1 MAIFLIPETL
11 DLVQYCEDPTEPA
24 ILMENFSWLIKELND
39 FDPAHVLAGERGKKF
54 PTAGRGKRRI
64 ERADAAPGLG
74 YSYISY
80 AQSPTTKITNKGTIP
95 INSSFGYT
103 IHVEKWKV
111 ESAVKPVKDASK
123 GETYDGGPYECL
135 ITSRADLAKKK
146 RTRCYVSCSCP
157 DFKYTFKEK
166 LQSKGYTDPD
176 EKIPAAGS
184 GKTGKTNPT
193 QPAICKHIYAI
204 LKNIKEYKD
213 YIETEMGP
221 VESAELFGKGK
232 EGPVTVGKKK
242 PVIKKPTTP
251 KIPKLPTTPVAPVPV
266 VPTKTELKKQAKE
279 AMQQLIINILQAED
293 MSIPSNRPES
303 YQDTRKFSKAKN
315 PPQHYYRYKFVVRVE
330 DTEGHGAIYYA
341 NPSKAGSNSGQK
353 MVVIPRS
360 TKQQSYYLFNTKEL
374 HELIKKYTTEM
385 PDSVE
390 TEIEQMRDTGKIIM
404 FYESILELSDEM
416 KILTESSLI
425 KQLLMR
431 LTS

>member
-11 DLVQYCEDPTEPA
+11 DLVQYSDDPTEPA
-24 ILMENFSWLIKELND
+24 ILMENFSWLIKELHD
-39 FDPAHVLAGERGKKF
+39 FDPTHVLAGERGKKF
-54 PTAGRGKRRI
+54 PMAGRGERRI
-64 ERADAAPGLG
+64 KRAEDAPGLG

-80 AQSPTTKITNKGTIP
+80 AQNPSTKITNRGTIS

-111 ESAVKPVKDASK
+111 ESSVKPVKDTSK

-135 ITSRADLAKKK
+135 ITSRADLARKK
-146 RTRCYVSCSCP
+146 RTRCYVSCSCS
-157 DFKYTFKEK
+157 DFKYTFKAR
-166 LQSKGYTDPD
+166 LQEKGYTDPD

-184 GKTGKTNPT
+184 GITGRTNPT
-193 QPAICKHIYAI
+193 QPAICKHLYAI

-221 VESAELFGKGK
+221 IENAELFGKGK
-232 EGPVTVGKKK
+232 AGPVVPGKKK
-242 PVIKKPTTP
+242 PVVKKPT
-251 KIPKLPTTPVAPVPV
+251 IPKVPPTPALPAPI

-279 AMQQLIINILQAED
+279 AMQQLIVNILQAED

-341 NPSKAGSNSGQK
+341 NPAKAGSNSGQK
-353 MVVIPRS
+353 MVVIPKT

-390 TEIEQMRDTGKIIM
+390 TEIEQMRDAGKIIM